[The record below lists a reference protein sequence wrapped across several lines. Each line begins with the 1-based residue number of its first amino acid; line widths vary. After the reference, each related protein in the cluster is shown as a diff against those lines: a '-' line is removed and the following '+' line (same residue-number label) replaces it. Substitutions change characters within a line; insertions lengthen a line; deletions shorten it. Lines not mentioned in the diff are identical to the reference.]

1 MSHSKERKEKNCLNC
16 NAVINGKYCSI
27 CGQENLEPQ
36 ESIWSLVV
44 HFFNDITHFDG
55 KFFSSVKYVVTKPGF
70 LTAEYARGRRM
81 SYLNPVRF
89 YVFTSF
95 LFFFLFFT
103 FFLEHDVST
112 NKLNVKDKIEQNDSL
127 ALINILK
134 DSGIDSL
141 TINDTY
147 KKTKIDSLKNI
158 RRLKKDK
165 KKFTILNLYDYKD
178 RKEFDSLNKIGKT
191 DHGVIANILIEK
203 QFQLQEKYEDDPD
216 KAQEALVE
224 NALHSIPQTLFFTLP
239 LFALVLQ
246 MLYFR
251 RGKYYYVSHVIF
263 TIHLYI
269 FIYIDFLLMYF
280 LEKLSGF
287 QYLGWLSTVEIFL
300 GIGIFYYAY
309 RAMRNFYEQ
318 GRWKTIIKLFILCF
332 SLIFLSVIFAI
343 IIFSFSIFKM

>member
-16 NAVINGKYCSI
+16 NAVINGKYCSV

-36 ESIWSLVV
+36 ESVWSLIL

-70 LTAEYARGRRM
+70 LTAEYANGRRM

-95 LFFFLFFT
+95 LFFLIFFT
-103 FFLEHDVST
+103 FIIDNNDVSEKKNT
-112 NKLNVKDKIEQNDSL
+112 VKNHTVKNDSL
-127 ALINILK
+127 LFPNILK
-134 DSGIDSL
+134 NSGID
-141 TINDTY
+141 TIY
-147 KKTKIDSLKNI
+147 KKEKLDSLKNI
-158 RRLKKDK
+158 RKIKNNN
-165 KKFTILNLYDYKD
+165 KKFTIFNLYDYRD
-178 RKEFDSLNKIGKT
+178 RKEFDSLDKIGKI
-191 DHGVIANILIEK
+191 DHGKIPRILIEK
-203 QFQLQEKYEDDPD
+203 QLQLQEKYNDDPK
-216 KAQEALVE
+216 KAKDALLE

-246 MLYFR
+246 ILYIR
-251 RGKYYYVSHVIF
+251 RGRYYYVSHVIF

-280 LEKLSGF
+280 LGVLSDF
-287 QYLGWLSTVEIFL
+287 KYLGWLSKVEIIL
-300 GIGIFYYAY
+300 GIGMFYYAY

-318 GRWKTIIKLFILCF
+318 GRWKTLLKLFILCF
-332 SLIFLSVIFAI
+332 ALIFLSIIFTI
-343 IIFSFSIFKM
+343 IIFALSIYKM